1 VAKAILDYIASK
13 DDSKPNSNNKVDNDS
28 SCATAVRVQ
37 PVRKTKKQ
45 GGNNSIK
52 N

>member
-1 VAKAILDYIASK
+1 VAEAILNYIASK
-13 DDSKPNSNNKVDNDS
+13 DDSKPNSNNKVDNNS
-28 SCATAVRVQ
+28 SCATAVRVP

-45 GGNNSIK
+45 YGNSSIK